1 MSNILLFVYGTLKS
15 GEPYHYLMKD
25 ELGGTCEL
33 FKSRKAVTV
42 ISILSLWHPGLMHPY
57 LLYLPGQGHHVEG
70 ELYEVDKT
78 RLEILDGLEAHPE
91 FYERHKVHV
100 TLDGTSGPEVEA
112 QAYFLVKYR
121 SYMLDLPFLKSYTSN
136 VEGKRYVSPKD
147 RPTGTL
153 KYWHEVH
160 TSHEKPEQ

>member
-1 MSNILLFVYGTLKS
+1 MHRIFFIYRIKVIPIRGKNPSN
-15 GEPYHYLMKD
+15 
-25 ELGGTCEL
+25 TCG
-33 FKSRKAVTV
+33 
-42 ISILSLWHPGLMHPY
+42 ISK
-57 LLYLPGQGHHVEG
+57 LPHVEG

>member
-1 MSNILLFVYGTLKS
+1 
-15 GEPYHYLMKD
+15 MKD

-70 ELYEVDKT
+70 EPFKLDKT
-78 RLEILDGLEAHPE
+78 RLEILNGLEAHPD

-121 SYMLDLPFLKSYTSN
+121 SYMLDLPFLQKLHKQCGRK
-136 VEGKRYVSPKD
+136 EIRIAKRKANGD
-147 RPTGTL
+147 LQILARGAHKL
-153 KYWHEVH
+153 
-160 TSHEKPEQ
+160 